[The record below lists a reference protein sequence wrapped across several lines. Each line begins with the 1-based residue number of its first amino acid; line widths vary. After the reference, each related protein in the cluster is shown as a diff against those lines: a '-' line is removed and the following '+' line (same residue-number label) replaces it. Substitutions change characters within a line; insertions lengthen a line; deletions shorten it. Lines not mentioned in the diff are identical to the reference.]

1 MAKPYR
7 NTIKILYD
15 ILQVCTVP
23 TSVTILGRKANMA
36 HNSIL
41 PVINKL
47 KSLQYIKGTN
57 TGRTTNKGVNAI
69 EYQVTDKGYK
79 FAATIEEFA
88 NAT

>member
-1 MAKPYR
+1 MAKDYR

-23 TSVTILGRKANMA
+23 TSVTIIGRKANMA
-36 HNSIL
+36 HNSLMPI
-41 PVINKL
+41 IDKL
-47 KSLQYIKGTN
+47 KSLEYIKGTN
-57 TGRTTNKGVNAI
+57 TGRTTNKGLRAI

-79 FAATIEEFA
+79 FASNIEEFA